1 METGLAGKAVIV
13 TGGASNIGRGI
24 ALAFAREGAGVTIAD
39 IDEAQGEK
47 TAALVTQ
54 AGGNGLFLKCDVT
67 RFEEVKTMADAC
79 ISRFGQIDVL
89 VNNVGRPV
97 DGPLMVQSR
106 ESINHQLDLNLT
118 GMIYCIQAV
127 LPHMISRKY
136 GRIVNIGSEAGRIG
150 DHKRPV
156 YSACKG
162 AVIALTKSVARE
174 VGEFG
179 ITVNTVCPHTVFPS
193 HIEEDAGKGSMFN
206 PETGIY
212 GRRILKFVQSPE
224 AQRSYLREHVIK
236 RFGTPEDV
244 AHAVV
249 FLASSGAGYITGQTL
264 SVNGGH
270 SML

>member
-1 METGLAGKAVIV
+1 METGLAGKSVIV

-24 ALAFAREGAGVTIAD
+24 ALAFAKEGASVTIAD

-47 TAALVTQ
+47 TAALATQ
-54 AGGNGLFLKCDVT
+54 SGGKGSFVKCDVT
-67 RFEEVKTMADAC
+67 HPKEAKAMTDAC
-79 ISRFGQIDVL
+79 ISHFGQIDVL

-97 DGPLMVQSR
+97 DGPLTTQSR
-106 ESINHQLDLNLT
+106 ESISRQIDLNLI
-118 GMIYCIQAV
+118 GMVNCIQAV

-150 DHKRPV
+150 DPKRPI

-162 AVIALTKSVARE
+162 AVISLTKSVAWE
-174 VGEFG
+174 VGEHG
-179 ITVNTVCPHTVFPS
+179 ITVNVVCPHTVFPAN
-193 HIEEDAGKGSMFN
+193 IEEEAGKGSMFN

-224 AQRSYLREHVIK
+224 AQQSYLTGHVIK
-236 RFGTPEDV
+236 RFGTPEDI
-244 AHAVV
+244 AYAVV
-249 FLASSGAGYITGQTL
+249 FLASSGASYITGQTL